1 MAGNDYLGEGN
12 RTRLIGKSSVVNFQM
27 FGQYLP
33 VTLLV
38 KINADGCVSGNNT
51 FAKVGYGC
59 AFDDDIMVAFAFLV
73 ANYPDHSYID
83 VLPGKYHN
91 NYIKEDNHQRI
102 FVNYVTII
110 FFIKYLPLVNVSA
123 LI

>member
-1 MAGNDYLGEGN
+1 MGSN
-12 RTRLIGKSSVVNFQM
+12 
-27 FGQYLP
+27 
-33 VTLLV
+33 
-38 KINADGCVSGNNT
+38 NA
-51 FAKVGYGC
+51 FAKIGDSC
-59 AFDDDIMVAFAFLV
+59 AFYNDVMIAFAFLV
-73 ANYPDHSYID
+73 ADYPDHSYID